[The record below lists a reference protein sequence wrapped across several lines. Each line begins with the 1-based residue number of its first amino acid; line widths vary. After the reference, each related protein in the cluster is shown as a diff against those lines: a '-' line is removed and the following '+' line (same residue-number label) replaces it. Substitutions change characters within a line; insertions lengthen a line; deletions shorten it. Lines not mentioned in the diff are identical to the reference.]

1 MNAEIADSKTT
12 APRSRPRRLGATQR
26 REQLVATAQRLFGER
41 GYRAT
46 TMEDIANAAGVT
58 KPLLYQHFASKRAL
72 YLELVH
78 QVSSELLEALASAHQ
93 RAIGPRQMVA
103 NGFGAYFELIVTHE
117 DAFRLLF
124 GRQAPDDPELFVAVR
139 QVETAVLDMVESNM
153 PTDLAPTHRR
163 LLAYAM
169 IGMAEGGS
177 RYWVEKSRKEA
188 AAALMDPTSDTAT
201 DAEKAATSPDGVRLL
216 ADRVSKIAWYGLRGV
231 RPD

>member
-1 MNAEIADSKTT
+1 MNGVTETAGSKTSGQ
-12 APRSRPRRLGATQR
+12 RGRPRRLGASQR

-58 KPLLYQHFASKRAL
+58 KPLLYQHFTSKRTL

-78 QVSSELLEALASAHQ
+78 RVSGELLEALTSAHR
-93 RAIGPRQMVA
+93 RANGPRQMVE

-139 QVETAVLDMVESNM
+139 EVETAVLDILEAGM
-153 PTDLAPTHRR
+153 PHDLASEHRR

-169 IGMAEGGS
+169 VGMAEAGT
-177 RYWVEKSRKEA
+177 RFWVERSRKEA
-188 AAALMDPTSDTAT
+188 TGAPVDS
-201 DAEKAATSPDGVRLL
+201 EKAVTSPDDVRLL
-216 ADRVSKIAWYGLRGV
+216 AERVSEVAWFGLRGV

>member
-1 MNAEIADSKTT
+1 MNKISAPAPART
-12 APRSRPRRLGATQR
+12 AAPGRPRRLGASQR
-26 REQLVATAQRLFGER
+26 REQLVATARRLFGER

-58 KPLLYQHFASKRAL
+58 KPLLYQHFTSKRAL

-78 QVSSELLEALASAHQ
+78 QVSGELLRALTSAHR
-93 RAIGPRQMVA
+93 RAGGPRGMVE

-117 DAFRLLF
+117 DSFRLLF

-139 QVETAVLDMVESNM
+139 QVETAVLNMVEASM
-153 PTDLAPTHRR
+153 PTYISPEHRR

-169 IGMAEGGS
+169 VGMAEGGT
-177 RYWVEKSRKEA
+177 RFWVEQSRRESA
-188 AAALMDPTSDTAT
+188 GTDSDGQR
-201 DAEKAATSPDGVRLL
+201 ATSPADVHQL
-216 ADRVSKIAWYGLRGV
+216 AERVSNVAWFGLRGV